1 MTQVGILI
9 IDDDEASQAALRQV
23 LDSEGWKVRIV
34 PMANQA
40 LPELASGQWR
50 LVIVN
55 VALTGL
61 AGPLYTTL
69 KELAQA
75 PPVEAGAKR
84 ARVLFLV
91 PELAGAEVQAAL
103 EREGLPY
110 TLKPFHLHDFLEK
123 VSDLLLETDAIS
135 APIRRIRYES
145 KSPDRRSTQDRRP
158 GRERRSGTDRRSGR
172 DRRETSMFAARE
184 DYMMSEEEI
193 LEFEKQEEEERKKK
207 QKKQKELG
215 RP

>member
-40 LPELASGQWR
+40 LPELASAQWR

-145 KSPDRRSTQDRRP
+145 KSRDRSTQDRRP
-158 GRERRSGTDRRSGR
+158 GRERRPGADRRSGR
-172 DRRETSMFAARE
+172 DRRETSMFAARD

>member
-1 MTQVGILI
+1 MKQVGILI

-23 LDSEGWKVRIV
+23 LDAEGWIVRIV
-34 PMANQA
+34 PMAHQA
-40 LPELASGQWR
+40 LPELARGQWR

-75 PPVEAGAKR
+75 PPVEAEARR

-91 PELAGAEVQAAL
+91 PELAAPDVQATL
-103 EREGLPY
+103 EQEGLPY
-110 TLKPFHLHDFLEK
+110 SLKPFHLHDFLEK
-123 VSDLLLETDAIS
+123 VSDLLLETEAID
-135 APIRRIRYES
+135 APIRRVRYES
-145 KSPDRRSTQDRRP
+145 KITDRRFRI
-158 GRERRSGTDRRSGR
+158 ERRSGTDRRSGR
-172 DRRETSMFAARE
+172 DRRETSMFASRQ

-193 LEFEKQEEEERKKK
+193 LEFERQEKEEEERKKK
-207 QKKQKELG
+207 KKQL
-215 RP
+215 PPVP